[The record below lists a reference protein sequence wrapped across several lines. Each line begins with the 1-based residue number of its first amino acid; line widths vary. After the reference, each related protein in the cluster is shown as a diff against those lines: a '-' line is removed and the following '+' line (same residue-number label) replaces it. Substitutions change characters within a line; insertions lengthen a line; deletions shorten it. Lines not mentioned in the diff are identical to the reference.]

1 MCRARTKLQIE
12 ILVNGHISHRWSERF
27 GGLIICQS
35 DPKVND
41 ERKRK
46 MNKSIVGAI
55 AIICLFVWLLAPI
68 SPVLAVQPQN
78 PQPNLT
84 RSVEVPIDPDEL
96 AAFLDQEVQGSM
108 DRLHI
113 AGAVVSVVKDGEM
126 IFARGYGLADVA
138 ANKPVDPQTTLFHIG
153 SVGKTFTFTAVMQ
166 LVEQGKLDLNADINT
181 YLDFK
186 IPATYPEPITMAH
199 LMSHSAGLDEFYFG
213 TSTPT
218 AEKILPLGEYLR
230 TQLPPRVRPP
240 GVVSAYTNYGVALAG
255 YIVERVSGQPYAA
268 YIEEHILKPLGMA
281 HTSPRMPLPESLSQD
296 MSLTYVYSDGT
307 FHSVEDPFRFV
318 NLAPAGSIKSTAAD
332 MARFMIAHLQEG
344 AYQDARILE
353 AETARLMHTQ
363 SFTEDP
369 RLRGWAHGFYELRAE
384 NPRVI
389 GHGGVT
395 YHFYTEM
402 YLVPEVNLGL
412 FVANNSAG
420 GRRMVDSVAEAFID
434 HYFPPSAVAPPTPLA
449 KSTTDL
455 RALEGS
461 YAFANASYST
471 SEKLSLVLSILKIQA
486 QDDGS
491 LLLSSLAGSQRYV
504 EVEPLLFQRDDGK
517 RVDYLDYFTFGAN
530 PDGKVQ
536 YLLVNNIALQ
546 KLPWYETMGFNIL
559 FSAIVLLL
567 FLSVPIA
574 AIVVRLSTRL
584 REQAARQPRDA
595 RLARGLLGLMVA
607 LFLISQGGMFSAF
620 ASEAAVLTGTAIAYK
635 VGIFLA
641 IPVTILAVGAVIF
654 TVLAWRRAF
663 WSPGWRIHYSLVTLV
678 AVSVVWWY
686 FNWNIIG

>member
-1 MCRARTKLQIE
+1 
-12 ILVNGHISHRWSERF
+12 VNKHLYVSV
-27 GGLIICQS
+27 III
-35 DPKVND
+35 
-41 ERKRK
+41 
-46 MNKSIVGAI
+46 ML
-55 AIICLFVWLLAPI
+55 LFWLLTPMSSSLAAQLQTQEQ
-68 SPVLAVQPQN
+68 SRSLQSRDDSMDPV
-78 PQPNLT
+78 
-84 RSVEVPIDPDEL
+84 EL
-96 AAFLDQEVQGSM
+96 QAFLDQLMQEQM
-108 DRLHI
+108 EENHI

-126 IFARGYGLADVA
+126 TFARGYGLADEA
-138 ANKPVDPQTTLFHIG
+138 GNKPVDPETTLFNIG
-153 SVGKTFTFTAVMQ
+153 SIGKVFTFTAAMQ

-213 TSTPT
+213 TSSPT
-218 AEKILPLGEYLR
+218 AEKVLPLGEYLR
-230 TQLPPRVRPP
+230 THLPPRVRPP
-240 GVVSAYTNYGVALAG
+240 GVVSAYTAYGVALAG

-268 YIEEHILKPLGMA
+268 FIEEHILKPLGMA
-281 HTSPRMPLPESLSQD
+281 HTSPWMPLPESLSRD

-353 AETARLMHTQ
+353 TETARLMHRQ
-363 SFTEDP
+363 SFTQDP
-369 RLRGWAHGFYELRAE
+369 RLKGWAHGFEELRAE

-389 GHGGVT
+389 GHNGDT
-395 YHFYTEM
+395 YHFHTQM
-402 YLVPEVNLGL
+402 YLVPEANLGL
-412 FVANNSAG
+412 FVANNSAN
-420 GRRMVDSVAEAFID
+420 GRKMVDYVAEAFVD
-434 HYFPPSAVAPPTPLA
+434 HYFPPPAVTSLIPLEN
-449 KSTTDL
+449 SNTDL

-461 YAFANASYST
+461 YASANASYGT
-471 SEKLSLVLSILKIQA
+471 SEKVRLVLSILKIQA

-504 EVEPLLFQRDDGK
+504 EVESLLFQRDDGK
-517 RVDYLDYFTFGAN
+517 RVDYLDHFTFIAS
-530 PDGKVQ
+530 PDGKTQ
-536 YLLVNNIALQ
+536 YLLADSIAFQ
-546 KLPWYETMGFNIL
+546 KMPWYETMGFNIL

-584 REQAARQPRDA
+584 GEQAARQPRDA
-595 RLARGLLGLMVA
+595 RLARWLLGLVVV
-607 LFLISQGGMFSAF
+607 LFFISLGGMFSAF
-620 ASEAAVLTGTAIAYK
+620 ASEAAVLTGTAVAYK

-641 IPVTILAVGAVIF
+641 IPVAILAVGAVVF

-663 WSPGWRIHYSLVTLV
+663 WSLGWRIHYSLVTLG
-678 AVSVVWWY
+678 AIAVVWWY
-686 FNWNIIG
+686 FNWKIIG

>member
-1 MCRARTKLQIE
+1 
-12 ILVNGHISHRWSERF
+12 
-27 GGLIICQS
+27 
-35 DPKVND
+35 
-41 ERKRK
+41 
-46 MNKSIVGAI
+46 MNKRMYVSIT
-55 AIICLFVWLLAPI
+55 IIILLFWLLAPM
-68 SPVLAVQPQN
+68 SSSLAAQLQTQEQSKSLQSGDGP
-78 PQPNLT
+78 T
-84 RSVEVPIDPDEL
+84 DPAEL
-96 AAFLDQEVQGSM
+96 EAFLDQLMREQM
-108 DRLHI
+108 DENHV
-113 AGAVVSVVKDGEM
+113 AGAVVSVVKDGKM
-126 IFARGYGLADVA
+126 LFARGYGLADVA
-138 ANKPVDPQTTLFHIG
+138 ANKPVDPEITLFHIG
-153 SVGKTFTFTAVMQ
+153 STGKVFTFTAVMQ

-186 IPATYPEPITMAH
+186 IPATYPEPITLAH

-230 TQLPPRVRPP
+230 THLPPRVRPP
-240 GVVSAYTNYGVALAG
+240 GVVSAYTSYSVALAG

-296 MSLTYVYSDGT
+296 MSQTYVYSDGT

-332 MARFMIAHLQEG
+332 MAHFMIAHLQEG

-353 AETARLMHTQ
+353 AETARLMHKQ
-363 SFTEDP
+363 SFTQDP
-369 RLRGWAHGFYELRAE
+369 RLRGWAHGFVELRAE

-395 YHFYTEM
+395 YHFYTQM
-402 YLVPEVNLGL
+402 YLVPEANLGL

-434 HYFPPSAVAPPTPLA
+434 HYFPPPAVAPPTPLA

-461 YAFANASYST
+461 YAIANASYGT
-471 SEKLSLVLSILKIQA
+471 SEKVSLVLSILKIQA

-536 YLLVNNIALQ
+536 YLLVENIAFQ

-559 FSAIVLLL
+559 FSATVLLL
-567 FLSVPIA
+567 FLSVPLV
-574 AIVVRLSTRL
+574 AIIWRLSPRL
-584 REQAARQPRDA
+584 RDQASQQPRGA
-595 RLARGLLGLMVA
+595 RLARGLLGLLVVIY
-607 LFLISQGGMFSAF
+607 FISLTGMFSAF
-620 ASEAAVLTGTAIAYK
+620 ATENAVLYGNAIAYT
-635 VGIFLA
+635 VGQFLA
-641 IPVTILAVGAVIF
+641 IPVAILVVGAVVF
-654 TVLAWRRAF
+654 TALAWRRGYWNLA
-663 WSPGWRIHYSLVTLV
+663 WRIHYTLVTLGAV
-678 AVSVVWWY
+678 AVVWWY
-686 FNWNIIG
+686 FNWKIIG